1 MELTADGVTV
11 TIDVEHGAR
20 IASLLLPRGE
30 GEALELV
37 GRYTDSPHGW
47 GAFPM
52 APFAGRVRDG
62 RLTWRGQTHQ
72 LPVNKAPNAIHGT
85 VARTPW
91 EVVEGPGQDASGG
104 AQGSVQGSGEDGG
117 AAAVLRCDLGEDW
130 PWPGHAVLRY
140 ELTGQELA
148 TTLEVHCAEGEMPAW
163 CGVHP
168 WFPRRLAGADVH
180 LGLRAR
186 AALVADDGLPTG
198 AEAPVPEGPPETADL
213 DTVFADVEWPVTLTW
228 PGVARLEV
236 SADTAWGVVFTQ
248 REPAVCVE
256 PQSAPPDA
264 TALGLAGVA
273 APGAPV
279 VVRMTWRF
287 EALQG

>member
-20 IASLLLPRGE
+20 IASLLLPRASGE
-30 GEALELV
+30 PLELV

-52 APFAGRVRDG
+52 APFAGRLRDA

-72 LPVNKAPNAIHGT
+72 LPANKAPNAIHGT

-91 EVVEGPGQDASGG
+91 EVVEGPGRSGAPADG
-104 AQGSVQGSGEDGG
+104 EQRGSS
-117 AAAVLRCDLGEDW
+117 AVLRTDLGEDW
-130 PWPGHAVLRY
+130 PWAGHAVLRY
-140 ELTGQELA
+140 ELTSTSLS
-148 TTLEVHCAEGEMPAW
+148 TTLEVHAETEEMPAW

-180 LGLRAR
+180 LDLSAR
-186 AALVADDGLPTG
+186 AALVDEGGLPTG
-198 AEAPVPEGPPETADL
+198 AEVPVPGGPPESADL
-213 DTVFADVEWPVTLTW
+213 DTVFADVAWPVTLTW
-228 PGVARLEV
+228 PGVARLQV
-236 SADTAWGVVFTQ
+236 SADAPWGVVFTQ

-256 PQSAPPDA
+256 PQTAPPDA
-264 TALGLAGVA
+264 ANLGLAGIA

-279 VVRMTWRF
+279 VLQMVWRF
-287 EALQG
+287 EALGG